1 MPCDLE
7 TIQEEA
13 CASGL
18 GKLQNAVPLLQ
29 AIAQLL
35 CEIVDGGGGGGGAN
49 GQVMEYTAADPTTQ
63 GLTPTDPTKPA
74 VAYKRDGSSS
84 TYVWNTALGIWN

>member
-1 MPCDLE
+1 MACDLE

-35 CEIVDGGGGGGGAN
+35 CDIVDGGGSGGAN
-49 GQVMEYTAADPTTQ
+49 GQVMEYTGTDPTSD

-74 VAYKRDGSSS
+74 IAYKEDGSTS
-84 TYVWNTALGIWN
+84 TYVWNVALQIWN